1 MSNDKVDYFRQNEK
15 KFASEMAAKRGV
27 TSPERGDKN
36 RGTPKGNYADK
47 QIKGKGK

>member
-1 MSNDKVDYFRQNEK
+1 VANDKADYLRDNEK

-27 TSPERGDKN
+27 TAADSGDKN

-47 QIKGKGK
+47 EIKKGGK